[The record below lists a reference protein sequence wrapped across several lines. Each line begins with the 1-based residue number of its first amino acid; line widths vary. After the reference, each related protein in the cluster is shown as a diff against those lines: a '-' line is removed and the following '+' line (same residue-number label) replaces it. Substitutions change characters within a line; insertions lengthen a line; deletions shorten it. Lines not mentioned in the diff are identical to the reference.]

1 MVIIL
6 KYNSYGAMHTKSKGE
21 KMATK
26 KMSLTVKVLIGMV
39 LGIVVGLAIN
49 LGHLN
54 EAGGFIHEYIVNGLF
69 LIVGK
74 MFVAALKMLVV
85 PLVIFSLIS
94 GVLGIGDIRA
104 LGKVGGKSF
113 ALYMLT
119 TAIAI
124 AVAISVAASIGIGEG
139 VHMTSAAH
147 FTGKEAPPLSS
158 VLINIIPSNFID
170 AMAKGNMLQ
179 IIFFSILIGI
189 SILMVGKKAEPVV
202 KLVEISNEIMM
213 KMVNIIMA
221 IAPYAV
227 FALLAKAIA
236 NLGLNLLA
244 DLAGYVLV
252 LIGVLMLHLFVT
264 LMIILKVFS
273 GKSPA
278 MFLKKMREVQI
289 FAFSTSSS
297 NATIPVTLR
306 AVVKKLGVHNSVASF
321 TIPFG
326 ATINMDGTAIMQGVA
341 TLFIA
346 NAYGVDLGTAGY
358 LTVILMSVLASIG
371 TAGVP
376 GVGLIMLS
384 MVFTQVGLPVEG
396 IGLILGVDR
405 LLDMIRTAVNVSGDA
420 AVSVIV
426 AKSEGKFSNEIYD
439 DPEAGVIDEDDLEID
454 EEVEKELAH
463 VVEEIESK

>member
-1 MVIIL
+1 
-6 KYNSYGAMHTKSKGE
+6 
-21 KMATK
+21 MAQK
-26 KMSLTVKVLIGMV
+26 KPMSLTVKVLIGMA
-39 LGIVVGLAIN
+39 LGIIVGLGIN
-49 LGHLN
+49 LLGLN
-54 EAGGFIHEYIVNGLF
+54 GSGTFINEYIVNGLF
-69 LIVGK
+69 LIIGK
-74 MFVAALKMLVV
+74 MFVTALKMLVV
-85 PLVIFSLIS
+85 PLVIFSLIT
-94 GVLGIGDIRA
+94 GVIGIGDIRA

-124 AVAISVAASIGIGEG
+124 TVGITLAVSLGIGEG
-139 VHMTSAAH
+139 VHMNSAAT
-147 FTGKEAPPLSS
+147 FTGKEAPALSS
-158 VLINIIPSNFID
+158 VLINIIPSNFIN
-170 AMAKGNMLQ
+170 AMAQGNMLQ

-189 SILMVGKKAEPVV
+189 SILMVGKKALPVV
-202 KLVEISNEIMM
+202 ELIEIGNEIMM
-213 KMVNIIMA
+213 KMVTIVMA
-221 IAPYAV
+221 VAPYAV
-227 FALLAKAIA
+227 FALLAKAMA
-236 NLGLNLLA
+236 NLGLGLLA

-252 LIGVLMLHLFVT
+252 LIGALAIHLFVV
-264 LMIILKVFS
+264 LMSILKLLS
-273 GKSPA
+273 GKSPL
-278 MFLKKMREVQI
+278 MFLKKMRETQI

-306 AVVKKLGVHNSVASF
+306 TVTERLGVDNSVASF

-341 TLFIA
+341 TVFIA

-405 LLDMIRTAVNVSGDA
+405 LLDMTRTAVNVSGDA
-420 AVSVIV
+420 TVSVIV
-426 AKSEGKFSNEIYD
+426 AKSEKKLDETIYD
-439 DPEAGVIDEDDLEID
+439 DPNAGVLTDDDLDISEKV
-454 EEVEKELAH
+454 EEELAE
-463 VVEEIESK
+463 VVHQVHEK

>member
-1 MVIIL
+1 MAA
-6 KYNSYGAMHTKSKGE
+6 SG
-21 KMATK
+21 KMT
-26 KMSLTVKVLIGMV
+26 LTTKVLIGMA

-49 LGHLN
+49 LLGLN
-54 EAGGFIHEYIVNGLF
+54 GEGSFINEYVVNGLF
-69 LIVGK
+69 HITGK
-74 MFVAALKMLVV
+74 MFVTSLKMLVV
-85 PLVIFSLIS
+85 PLVFFSLIT
-94 GVLGIGDIRA
+94 GVLGIGDIGA

-113 ALYMLT
+113 VLYMLT

-124 AVAISVAASIGIGEG
+124 AVGIGIAASIGIGEG
-139 VHMTSAAH
+139 VHMTSAAS
-147 FTGKEAPPLSS
+147 FTAKEAPALSS
-158 VLINIIPSNFID
+158 VLINIIPSNAID
-170 AMAKGNMLQ
+170 AMAKGKMLQ
-179 IIFFSILIGI
+179 IIFFSILVGI

-202 KLVEISNEIMM
+202 ELVEIGNEIMM
-213 KMVNIIMA
+213 KMVNIVMA
-221 IAPYAV
+221 VAPYAV

-236 NLGLNLLA
+236 NLGLGLLA
-244 DLAGYVLV
+244 DLAGYVIV
-252 LIGVLMLHLFVT
+252 LISALMIHLFVT
-264 LMIILKVFS
+264 LMSILKLFS
-273 GKSPA
+273 GMSPVK
-278 MFLKKMREVQI
+278 FLKKMRETQI

-306 AVVKKLGVHNSVASF
+306 AVTNRLGVDNSVASF
-321 TIPFG
+321 TVPFG

-341 TLFIA
+341 TVFIA
-346 NAYGVDLGTAGY
+346 NAYGVHLGITGY

-426 AKSEGKFSNEIYD
+426 AKSEGKLDQSIYN
-439 DPEAGVIDEDDLEID
+439 DPDAGVLTDDDLDISD
-454 EEVEKELAH
+454 EVEQELAK
-463 VVEEIESK
+463 VIQEAKNKA